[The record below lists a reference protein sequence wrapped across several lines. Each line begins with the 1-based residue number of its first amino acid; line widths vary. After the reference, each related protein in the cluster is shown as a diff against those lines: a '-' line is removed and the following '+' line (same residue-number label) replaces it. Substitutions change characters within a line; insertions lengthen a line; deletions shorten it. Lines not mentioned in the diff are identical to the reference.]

1 MKSRNSSLAKPVPLS
16 ETTMSGNPWVAKT
29 CRSFSI
35 VAVPLVLV
43 VGYTSIHLLYSSIT
57 IRNNCPING
66 PALSI
71 CMSWDRGFSGHSQG
85 CRCAAAGA
93 ALCNW
98 HTLHDLTLSSMQCL
112 YPALATIGSSEPD
125 FSFWPFLGGW
135 CAGPLKAVSDPELVS
150 PHGSPTRY
158 NHCVC
163 LIRLSSR
170 RKAPCFCQGIYHPS
184 SAELF
189 WEPAVA
195 LASK

>member
-1 MKSRNSSLAKPVPLS
+1 MAPH
-16 ETTMSGNPWVAKT
+16 
-29 CRSFSI
+29 C
-35 VAVPLVLV
+35 
-43 VGYTSIHLLYSSIT
+43 LYVWAGTRAFQATLKDADVQQQVQLYVTDI
-57 IRNNCPING
+57 
-66 PALSI
+66 L
-71 CMSWDRGFSGHSQG
+71 CMTWPY
-85 CRCAAAGA
+85 
-93 ALCNW
+93 L
-98 HTLHDLTLSSMQCL
+98 QCF

-195 LASK
+195 LGLRLSSLQCGQHSQVWLSGGP